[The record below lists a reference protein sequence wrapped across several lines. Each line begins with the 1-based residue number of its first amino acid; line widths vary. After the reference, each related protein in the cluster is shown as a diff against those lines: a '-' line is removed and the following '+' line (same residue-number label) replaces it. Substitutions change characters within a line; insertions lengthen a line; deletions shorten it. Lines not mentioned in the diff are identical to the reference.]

1 MKKDFVKTSGNSC
14 GLCKWHS
21 QRMLRSGRDP
31 IYEHFCGHPDAPL
44 RANNLAESDS
54 QILAG
59 LLGRDLLE
67 GVFIGKSCSTPG
79 WCPVGAQD

>member
-1 MKKDFVKTSGNSC
+1 MKEGFVKTSCSSC

-21 QRMLRSGRDP
+21 QRMQRSGQHP

-44 RANNLAESDS
+44 KANNLSKSDS
-54 QILAG
+54 QILAD
-59 LLGRDLLE
+59 LLGRDLLD
-67 GVFIGKSCSTPG
+67 GVYIGKSSNTPG